1 MKQTKMDKLNNH
13 PTLIDNDQID
23 DYLTVHGLSDNPDLE
38 TATIALKVIRQ
49 GYLNKEAAIKERL
62 EELDFVEKDFEEALD
77 RFHNLV
83 EEHKIDPDDVISMY
97 DIPEI
102 LDRMS
107 LTRDLYIATDIVA
120 QILEDAVPDAVELPS
135 MKLSSQT
142 LERDLHKT
150 ADLLLLLKW
159 KGESTGYVND
169 IHFTDKDELFMYLYG
184 HLDDET
190 IIFSKRQN
198 DILDKYGID

>member
-1 MKQTKMDKLNNH
+1 MDKLNNH
-13 PTLIDNDQID
+13 PTLIDDDQID
-23 DYLTVHGLSDNPDLE
+23 DYLTVHGLSDNLDLE
-38 TATIALKVIRQ
+38 TATIILKVLRQ
-49 GYLNKEAAIKERL
+49 SYLNKEAKVKEDLKEDL
-62 EELDFVEKDFEEALD
+62 EELDFVEKDFKEALG
-77 RFHNLV
+77 RFHNLI
-83 EEHKIDPDDVISMY
+83 EEHKVDPDDVISMY

-120 QILEDAVPDAVELPS
+120 QLLEDAAPDAVELPS

-159 KGESTGYVND
+159 KGEGTRWVND
-169 IHFTDKDELFMYLYG
+169 THFTDKDELFMYLYG
-184 HLDDET
+184 HLDDEA

-198 DILDKYGID
+198 DILDKYGIN

>member
-13 PTLIDNDQID
+13 PTLIDDDQID
-23 DYLTVHGLSDNPDLE
+23 NYLTVHGLRDNSDLE
-38 TATIALKVIRQ
+38 TATVILKVLRQ
-49 GYLNKEAAIKERL
+49 SYLNKEVEVKESL
-62 EELDFVEKDFEEALD
+62 EELDFIEKDFEGALG
-77 RFHNLV
+77 RFHKLV
-83 EEHKIDPDDVISMY
+83 EEHKVDPADVISMY

-120 QILEDAVPDAVELPS
+120 QLLEDTKPAAVELPS

-159 KGESTGYVND
+159 KGESTGWVND
-169 IHFTDKDELFMYLYG
+169 THFTDKDELFMYLYG

-190 IIFSKRQN
+190 IILSKRQN
-198 DILDKYGID
+198 DILDKYGIN